1 MESSLGREATKVP
14 SDRPTARP
22 PMSDDLATIYLRDV
36 KERFRAHKKLGEGA
50 IRQVYDRGLTDRL
63 DPDSNSIAILVKHLA
78 GNMRSRW
85 TSFLTT
91 DGEKPD
97 RNRDAEFEDAP
108 GLRREELFEWWDD
121 GWARLFEALDQ
132 LTPADLSRTIIIR
145 GHPRPVVE
153 AINTQL
159 AHYAYHVGQIV
170 QLARHLA
177 GPRWTTLS
185 IPKRKPD

>member
-1 MESSLGREATKVP
+1 
-14 SDRPTARP
+14 
-22 PMSDDLATIYLRDV
+22 MSDELATIYLRDV

-50 IRQVYDRGLTDRL
+50 IRQVYDKGLTDRL
-63 DPDSNSIAILVKHLA
+63 DPESNSIAVLVKHLA

-85 TSFLTT
+85 TGFLTS

-97 RNRDAEFEDAP
+97 RNRDAEFEVEP
-108 GLRREELFEWWDD
+108 GLTREQLFEWWDD

-132 LTPADLSRTIIIR
+132 LTPADLSRTVIIR

-159 AHYAYHVGQIV
+159 AHYAYHIGQIV
-170 QLARHLA
+170 QLAKHLA
-177 GPRWTTLS
+177 GPRWSTLS
-185 IPKRKPD
+185 IPKRRNG

>member
-1 MESSLGREATKVP
+1 
-14 SDRPTARP
+14 
-22 PMSDDLATIYLRDV
+22 MSDDLALIYLRDV

-50 IRQVYDRGLTDRL
+50 IRQVYDKGLTDQL
-63 DPDSNSIAILVKHLA
+63 DPDANSIATLVKHLA

-85 TSFLTT
+85 TGFLTS

-97 RNRDAEFEDAP
+97 RNRDSEFEMD
-108 GLRREELFEWWDD
+108 GDFSREKLFEWWDD

-132 LTPADLSRTIIIR
+132 LTPADLQKTVLIR
-145 GHPRPVVE
+145 GHRIPVIE

-170 QLARHLA
+170 QLAKHLA
-177 GPRWTTLS
+177 GPRWNSLS
-185 IPKRKPD
+185 IPRKKPS

>member
-1 MESSLGREATKVP
+1 
-14 SDRPTARP
+14 
-22 PMSDDLATIYLRDV
+22 MSDDIASIYLRDV

-50 IRQVYDRGLTDRL
+50 IRQVYDKGLTDQL
-63 DPDSNSIAILVKHLA
+63 DPESNSIAVIVKHLA

-85 TSFLTT
+85 AGFLTA

-97 RNRDAEFEDAP
+97 RNRDAEFELEP
-108 GLRREELFEWWDD
+108 GFTREQLFEWWDD

-132 LTPADLSRTIIIR
+132 LTPADLTKTVLIR
-145 GHPRPVVE
+145 GHRLPVIE

-170 QLARHLA
+170 LLARHLA
-177 GPRWTTLS
+177 GPRWNSLS
-185 IPKRKPD
+185 IPKRKPV

>member
-1 MESSLGREATKVP
+1 MT
-14 SDRPTARP
+14 
-22 PMSDDLATIYLRDV
+22 DDFATIYLRDV

-50 IRQVYDRGLTDRL
+50 IRQVYDKGLTDRL
-63 DPDSNSIAILVKHLA
+63 DPESNSIAILVKHLA

-85 TSFLTT
+85 TGFLTS

-97 RNRDAEFEDAP
+97 RNRDAEFEVE
-108 GLRREELFEWWDD
+108 GVVTREALYEWWDD

-132 LTPADLSRTIIIR
+132 LTPADLTRTVTIR
-145 GHPRPVVE
+145 GHSRPVIE

-185 IPKRKPD
+185 IPKRRPG

>member
-1 MESSLGREATKVP
+1 MT
-14 SDRPTARP
+14 
-22 PMSDDLATIYLRDV
+22 DDLATIYLRDV

-50 IRQVYDRGLTDRL
+50 IRQVYDRGLTDQL
-63 DPDSNSIAILVKHLA
+63 DPESNSIAVLVKHLA
-78 GNMRSRW
+78 GNMQSRW
-85 TSFLTT
+85 TGFLTS

-97 RNRDAEFEDAP
+97 RNRDAEFEVDP
-108 GLRREELFEWWDD
+108 RVTREELFEWWDD

-132 LTPADLSRTIIIR
+132 LTPADLSRTVLIR

-170 QLARHLA
+170 HLAKHLARA
-177 GPRWTTLS
+177 RWTTLS
-185 IPKRKPD
+185 IPKRRPD

>member
-1 MESSLGREATKVP
+1 
-14 SDRPTARP
+14 
-22 PMSDDLATIYLRDV
+22 MSDDELAATYLRDV

-50 IRQVYDRGLTDRL
+50 IRQVYDKGLTDKL
-63 DPDSNSIAILVKHLA
+63 DPDANSIAVLVKHLA

-85 TSFLTT
+85 TGFLTS

-97 RNRDAEFEDAP
+97 RDRDSEFEVEA
-108 GLRREELFEWWDD
+108 GLTREQLFEWWDD

-132 LTPADLSRTIIIR
+132 LSPADLNRTVMIR
-145 GHPRPVVE
+145 GNARPVVE

-159 AHYAYHVGQIV
+159 AHYAYHIGQIV

-177 GPRWTTLS
+177 GPRWSTLS
-185 IPKRKPD
+185 IPKRRPG